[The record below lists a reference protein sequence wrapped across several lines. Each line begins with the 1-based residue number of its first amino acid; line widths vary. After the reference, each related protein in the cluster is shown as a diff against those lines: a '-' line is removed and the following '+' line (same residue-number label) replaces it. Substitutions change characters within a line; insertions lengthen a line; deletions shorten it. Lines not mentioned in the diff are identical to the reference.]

1 TGCPVGPRGGA
12 HRRRG
17 GQPRHGRPAGVGRT
31 HRLPPTRG
39 PRGRRHRTHHGAG
52 RPMSGVTELLS
63 DLGYAAGWAVVR
75 ALPEGL
81 ARALFRSGADIAARR
96 QGPDSQLRRNLARVL
111 GVTPAE
117 VPDEL
122 VRDSL
127 RSYARYWREA
137 FRLPSMDREAVA
149 REMDRTIDGIEHL

>member
-1 TGCPVGPRGGA
+1 
-12 HRRRG
+12 
-17 GQPRHGRPAGVGRT
+17 
-31 HRLPPTRG
+31 
-39 PRGRRHRTHHGAG
+39 
-52 RPMSGVTELLS
+52 MSALGDRLS

-75 ALPEGL
+75 ALPEPA
-81 ARALFRSGADIAARR
+81 ARALFRAGADLAARR

-117 VPDEL
+117 VPDDL
-122 VRDSL
+122 IRDSF

-149 REMDRTIDGIEHL
+149 REMDRTIAGVENL